1 MSLDELSLLQT
12 AYRAAPGNA
21 DLALLLCR
29 KLAVLEMWPEVAEA
43 LLPLESRLAPERGGD
58 HEIELALLLVRALLE
73 TGRIE
78 PAEDWFDRLHGV
90 APAQESAALAA
101 AFAAKGITPRRRARE
116 MAGGREEDELE
127 HLSQFRPL
135 DMKTRSQVCFA
146 DVGGMEDLKEAA
158 RMQIILPFQKPELFA
173 KYGKRAGGGM
183 LLYGPPGCGKTY
195 FAKAVAGECGA
206 AFFAVGIHDILN
218 LYVGNSERNVRKLF
232 ESARAQRPS
241 ILFIDEID
249 ALGRKRELVRGSSMT
264 GTINAFLNELDGLG
278 NDNDGLLVLGATN
291 APWDIDSAF
300 KRPGRFDR
308 RLFLPP
314 PDAGGR
320 EQILKLHFAGKP
332 QQALDFAAL
341 ARQTEYFS
349 GADLAS
355 LAERAADRVLTEIL
369 KSGHERPIVMAD
381 VAAALRDLKP
391 STLEWLAVA
400 KNYVEYANEE
410 GAYEEI
416 GAYLD
421 KLGGRRRMGF

>member
-1 MSLDELSLLQT
+1 MTIDELSLLQT
-12 AYRAAPGNA
+12 AYRATPGNL
-21 DLALLLCR
+21 DLALLLSR
-29 KLAVLEMWPEVAEA
+29 KLAALEMWPEVAEM
-43 LLPLESRLAPERGGD
+43 LLPLANRFDPENATAPPEEAP
-58 HEIELALLLVRALLE
+58 HNIELALVFARSLLE
-73 TGRIE
+73 TGRTE
-78 PAEDWFDRLHGV
+78 PAEEWFERLHSL
-90 APAQESAALAA
+90 APEQEVAALAD
-101 AFAAKGITPRRRARE
+101 AFAAKGIHPRQRVRE
-116 MAGGREEDELE
+116 AATGKDGDELE
-127 HLSQFRPL
+127 GLTSFRPL
-135 DMKTRSQVCFA
+135 DLKTRSQVRFA
-146 DVGGMEDLKEAA
+146 DVGGLDDLKEAA

-183 LLYGPPGCGKTY
+183 LLYGPPGCGKTF

-232 ESARAQRPS
+232 ESARAHRPA

-249 ALGRKRELVRGSSMT
+249 ALGRKRELVRGSNMT

-278 NDNDGLLVLGATN
+278 NDNDGLLTLGATN

-314 PDAGGR
+314 PDTVAR
-320 EQILKLHFAGKP
+320 EEILKLHFAGKP
-332 QQALDFAAL
+332 QQELDFATL
-341 ARQTEYFS
+341 AKKSEYFS
-349 GADLAS
+349 GADLAA
-355 LAERAADRVLTEIL
+355 LADCAADRVLTEIL
-369 KSGHERPIVMAD
+369 RSGQERPIAMAD
-381 VAAALRDLKP
+381 VLAALKDLKP

-400 KNYVEYANEE
+400 RNYVEYANEE

-421 KLGGRRRMGF
+421 